1 MEIKVSV
8 IMPSLNVKD
17 YIEEAVRSAL
27 CQTLRE
33 IEVICIDAGSDDGT
47 WDILA
52 SLAKTDGR
60 VVLRHS
66 DVKSYG
72 YQVNLGIDMARGE
85 YLAVLETDDCISPE
99 MYGELYKAAVMQDCD
114 YVKGDY
120 LAYWTQ
126 DSGERFFINRKTFF
140 QDNLYHEVIEPKRK
154 PDVAAGDWYL
164 WPGIYKREF
173 LLENNI
179 RLSETPG
186 AAFQDIGF
194 LFQTTVHAKRALYL
208 KEPYYK
214 YCLDREGASSNSG
227 KGLKYSFQEFRRL
240 CEMSDAL
247 GGYDFWEG
255 QALYCRMCQSFVCC
269 YAQMEEGRFGI
280 TDRER
285 TEYYAW
291 FRKELGS
298 AMKKGIINSENIRPE
313 IWNKLNLLL
322 TSEECYMEKVKS
334 HASNIRKRIGKPG
347 EFPIIIWGCGY
358 YGYGAYKWLKKQRY
372 DIKAFMDN
380 NKALWGKTV
389 NGIAVEPP
397 ANVETLTEGTKYL
410 VANERYA
417 EEIRKQLQSMGVLG
431 HDICIYV

>member
-17 YIEEAVRSAL
+17 YIEEAVRSVL
-27 CQTLRE
+27 CQNLRE

-47 WDILA
+47 WEILA
-52 SLAKTDGR
+52 SLAKMDGR
-60 VVLRHS
+60 VILRHS

-72 YQVNLGIDMARGE
+72 YQVNMGIDMAKGE
-85 YLAVLETDDCISPE
+85 YLAILETDDYIAPE
-99 MYGELYKAAVMQDCD
+99 MYGQLYKAAVMQGCD

-140 QDNLYHEVIEPKRK
+140 EDSLYNEVIEPKRK
-154 PDVAAGDWYL
+154 SDVAAGDWYL
-164 WPGIYKREF
+164 WPGIYRRGF
-173 LLENNI
+173 LLENKI

-194 LFQTTVHAKRALYL
+194 LFQTTVCAKRALYL
-208 KEPYYK
+208 KEPYYR

-240 CEMSDAL
+240 CEMSGVR
-247 GGYDFWEG
+247 GGYGYWER
-255 QALYCRMCQSFVCC
+255 QALYCRMSQSFVCC
-269 YAQMEEGRFGI
+269 YAEMEEGRCGI

-291 FRKELGS
+291 FQEELS
-298 AMKKGIINSENIRPE
+298 NAMKNGIINSENIRPE

-322 TSEECYMEKVKS
+322 ESEERYMEKAGG
-334 HASNIRKRIGKPG
+334 HASDIRKKIGAPG
-347 EFPIIIWGCGY
+347 EFPVIIWGCGY
-358 YGYGAYKWLKKQRY
+358 YGYGAYKWLKKQGYGIR
-372 DIKAFMDN
+372 AFMDN
-380 NKALWGKTV
+380 NKELWGKTV
-389 NGIAVEPP
+389 NGIVVEPP
-397 ANVETLTEGTKYL
+397 DSIVTLDEGAKYL

-417 EEIRKQLQSMGVLG
+417 EEIRGQLQGMGVPDN
-431 HDICIYV
+431 DICIYV